1 MTESAPGAPG
11 TGILHSLRNLAA
23 TLVALLHTRLEL
35 LATELEEERL
45 RLAQIVLWGCIAAAF
60 LLLGAVMLTVFVV
73 VLFWDTQRVLTT
85 GLLAAL
91 YLALGI
97 AAAFAARARAR
108 RRSRLFS
115 ASLAELAKDREDLG
129 AR

>member
-1 MTESAPGAPG
+1 MTESAPGATG

-35 LATELEEERL
+35 LAAELEEERL
-45 RLAQIVLWGCIAAAF
+45 RLAQLVLWSCIAAAF

-73 VLFWDTQRVLTT
+73 VLFWDTHRVFVA
-85 GLLAAL
+85 GLFAAL

-97 AAAFAARARAR
+97 AAAFAARAWAQ

-115 ASLAELAKDREDLG
+115 ASLAELAKDREDLT